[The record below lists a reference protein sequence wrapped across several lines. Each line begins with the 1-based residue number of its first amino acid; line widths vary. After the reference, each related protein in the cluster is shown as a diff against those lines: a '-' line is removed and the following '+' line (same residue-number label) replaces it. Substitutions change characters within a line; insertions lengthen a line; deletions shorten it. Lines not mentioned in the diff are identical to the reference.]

1 MTNNFDK
8 YDILMGVN
16 IVIGAFLISNLESEQ
31 IPLFILLSL
40 YLLFG
45 VISYLTYF
53 FLPFSKHNNIINYS
67 FIIPISI
74 VLLTVTIYN
83 LIGLPFLINEKNI
96 LLIGTTISINI
107 LLMIIF
113 IYLQKKWKS
122 KIISNQYEIFKF
134 SKKDDTISY
143 LDKIYNHSFSI
154 CNNQFLV
161 FKNYDT
167 INRNEIISFNRETK
181 NIRLKKTFKSININQ
196 ESIAYLLFKFDCKY
210 DHSTNLNPDFY
221 QVDFYFQTI
230 QDNIMH
236 ITSIETNNEKWNT
249 KEDIEYFRNEMVQ
262 FASILSQ
269 ELSLDLKNLSDKS
282 YKFKFK
288 T

>member
-45 VISYLTYF
+45 AISYLTYF
-53 FLPFSKHNNIINYS
+53 FLPFSKHNNNIINYS

-113 IYLQKKWKS
+113 IYLQKKWK
-122 KIISNQYEIFKF
+122 K
-134 SKKDDTISY
+134 
-143 LDKIYNHSFSI
+143 L
-154 CNNQFLV
+154 
-161 FKNYDT
+161 
-167 INRNEIISFNRETK
+167 
-181 NIRLKKTFKSININQ
+181 
-196 ESIAYLLFKFDCKY
+196 
-210 DHSTNLNPDFY
+210 
-221 QVDFYFQTI
+221 
-230 QDNIMH
+230 
-236 ITSIETNNEKWNT
+236 
-249 KEDIEYFRNEMVQ
+249 
-262 FASILSQ
+262 
-269 ELSLDLKNLSDKS
+269 
-282 YKFKFK
+282 
-288 T
+288 